1 NIVLNKNYKLEFLK
15 EFLKGTDE
23 EVLEKVLATKFE
35 SLSIAIQKEVL
46 TILPLNDVTLKL
58 LTNFNDKELLN
69 FWRAKDYADFINYKG
84 DLMSINQ
91 IVELLLS
98 IDRDATALMVIRE
111 FFDEFESNII
121 IEILRNFKM
130 DQENGFK
137 DSENLHYDIVIL
149 IESLS
154 VRRNTNHL
162 SLLELELKYFMILDR
177 YSYKF
182 NNIKKSNLESPNL
195 FIKIIE
201 ALVMNNNKNSVD
213 TINYYSKLMSKLFLI
228 TSD

>member
-1 NIVLNKNYKLEFLK
+1 NGLQGIVVMIDNSFSANCIGHYLGLYIRDLKECSSVFEKLFSNNIVLNKNYKLEFLK

-137 DSENLHYDIVIL
+137 DSENL
-149 IESLS
+149 
-154 VRRNTNHL
+154 
-162 SLLELELKYFMILDR
+162 
-177 YSYKF
+177 
-182 NNIKKSNLESPNL
+182 
-195 FIKIIE
+195 
-201 ALVMNNNKNSVD
+201 
-213 TINYYSKLMSKLFLI
+213 
-228 TSD
+228 